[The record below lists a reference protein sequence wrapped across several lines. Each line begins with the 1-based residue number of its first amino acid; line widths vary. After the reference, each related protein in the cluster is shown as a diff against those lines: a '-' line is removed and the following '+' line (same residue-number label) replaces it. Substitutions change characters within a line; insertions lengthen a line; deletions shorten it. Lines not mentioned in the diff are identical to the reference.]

1 MDQLSDSYKRNITYL
16 TLAIG
21 LILALVVNADSL
33 QMARS
38 LWEDSSLRAAASAI
52 AQQAINTGQVTAPTA
67 TPLAPAA
74 EATLDPNAINA
85 GAAAVSN
92 AQAEPNEQDI
102 SSAAAQALNAL
113 NQLTSLNLPIGW
125 EFTPIAA
132 TCFPEA
138 DQDQPPPIECSS
150 MRNIWLL
157 GPSNNP
163 DWFGLLIKKLIG
175 IAATVIAIGQG
186 APFWFDLIR
195 RLVRPSG

>member
-1 MDQLSDSYKRNITYL
+1 
-16 TLAIG
+16 
-21 LILALVVNADSL
+21 
-33 QMARS
+33 MARS

-52 AQQAINTGQVTAPTA
+52 AQQAINTGQVTAPT
-67 TPLAPAA
+67 
-74 EATLDPNAINA
+74 
-85 GAAAVSN
+85 
-92 AQAEPNEQDI
+92 
-102 SSAAAQALNAL
+102 
-113 NQLTSLNLPIGW
+113 
-125 EFTPIAA
+125 TPIAA

-195 RLVRPSG
+195 RLVRPSA